1 MTRLPSAAPSSLV
14 EPGLT
19 SKIPCRTAREAVE
32 RELPQA
38 ASVLRS
44 GYAGQDSVMM
54 LSIRTVPKR
63 SNTMNDTYTAC
74 PAYSEPGTIQNH
86 KLGSLPNHG
95 SLRAPS

>member
-1 MTRLPSAAPSSLV
+1 M
-14 EPGLT
+14 
-19 SKIPCRTAREAVE
+19 
-32 RELPQA
+32 
-38 ASVLRS
+38 LRS

-86 KLGSLPNHG
+86 RLGSSPN
-95 SLRAPS
+95 SLRPHRKGHPFATAAQR